1 MTEKEITETYYFMP
15 TDFNDKGRRFSDGVS
30 FRDVVKDYERDFH
43 DLNSTEYSMNIYSN
57 SQTMNLLARSNDAAP
72 FLLYGMD

>member
-43 DLNSTEYSMNIYSN
+43 ET
-57 SQTMNLLARSNDAAP
+57 P
-72 FLLYGMD
+72 FNGIRNESLCQFSDHESAGKIK

>member
-43 DLNSTEYSMNIYSN
+43 GSIQRNT
-57 SQTMNLLARSNDAAP
+57 Q
-72 FLLYGMD
+72 